1 MTEFELIKKLISYKT
16 ERVAPF
22 EIVTTPEQWAKL
34 LPKPKEMLKTEADT
48 TKYYLSH
55 LSVFEKTAIKI
66 TFPEC
71 DLTNSDLCR
80 AVEELTRGFDK
91 KECRQ
96 LLDTLTAHKAR
107 LSEVCKEYK
116 KTWSKPAPIEFVCD
130 LLESKLTAQQS
141 IDPRLTTDEAKAY
154 FNKAIEFGLMDKDYN
169 WLKGLQML
177 SCFAWEMS
185 KALKMGKGDRT
196 AWRPFEILFG
206 VEKGKL
212 RLNYNDIQKTGQNP
226 SESYLIDQIFRKDE
240 AN

>member
-1 MTEFELIKKLISYKT
+1 MTEFELIKRLTSYKI

-22 EIVTTPEQWAKL
+22 EIATTSEQWAEL

-96 LLDTLTAHKAR
+96 LLNTLTAHKAR

-116 KTWSKPAPIEFVCD
+116 KIWSKPAPIEFVCD
-130 LLESKLTAQQS
+130 LLE
-141 IDPRLTTDEAKAY
+141 IDRSTKH
-154 FNKAIEFGLMDKDYN
+154 
-169 WLKGLQML
+169 
-177 SCFAWEMS
+177 
-185 KALKMGKGDRT
+185 
-196 AWRPFEILFG
+196 
-206 VEKGKL
+206 
-212 RLNYNDIQKTGQNP
+212 
-226 SESYLIDQIFRKDE
+226 
-240 AN
+240 